1 MNIFE
6 LYTIKIKQILSD
18 LSKKGELILPEKLD
32 GINTEI
38 PPSQFNFDIS
48 TNAAMVLS
56 KLNKKSPLDLAEI
69 LVKIIKKDDELVENV
84 SIIKPGFIN
93 IKFKSIFWTNFIK

>member
-38 PPSQFNFDIS
+38 PPSQFNFDTLES
-48 TNAAMVLS
+48 VYPPEATR
-56 KLNKKSPLDLAEI
+56 
-69 LVKIIKKDDELVENV
+69 IIYICSSV
-84 SIIKPGFIN
+84 
-93 IKFKSIFWTNFIK
+93 